1 MINKKIIIS
10 FIFIFVIL
18 GIACFFY
25 EIKYVD
31 KIYPGVSIG
40 EINIGGKTLT
50 EAERIINR
58 ELDKIK
64 QTGIIFRYEN
74 KDLTIYPIIS
84 SSDGAIVDILINF
97 DVEKTLN
104 KAILI
109 GRGRNIINSTIEKIK
124 PIFGKKNYITLITEI
139 NNEKINKYL
148 IESFSLFD
156 PQDAYYYYDK
166 NGNLLIQPEKDGKAI
181 KYENSLIVLK
191 SNLEAFNFSDI
202 ILEGNDAIPQIS
214 ANNCL
219 DAKSNL
225 EDILNLAPVK
235 LKYLKRKWT
244 INEKD
249 LLGMITISEENN
261 NLFFNLDET
270 KIKEYIRKNISPEID
285 QVSSLPKFIFI
296 DNVIQ
301 NFEPGKEGKKLDV
314 DSTVKLLINLIEN
327 PFNEAELTVNILPFP
342 EDVNEDVSDYGIK
355 EIIGKYSLGFE
366 GSTVAR
372 TLNIKNGSKSLNGL
386 LLKPGEE
393 FSMIEALGDI
403 DEEHGYEKEAVI
415 KGDAIYYEFGGGLC
429 HTSTTL
435 FRAVLD
441 SGLPIT
447 MRQNH
452 SYNMPYY
459 QPAGIDATIYNPSP
473 DFRFVNDTEN
483 YILIQSEVVD
493 SELYIELWG
502 AKDGRIIER
511 TEPVI
516 YNIVKPLATKY
527 IKTSTL
533 ISGDVK
539 CTYMPYDGADTY
551 FDYIVTYSDGTIKNK
566 RFKSHYIPR
575 QGVCLVGA

>member
-124 PIFGKKNYITLITEI
+124 LIFGKKNYITLITEI

>member
-10 FIFIFVIL
+10 FIFIFVVL

-261 NLFFNLDET
+261 NLFFNLDEI

>member
-261 NLFFNLDET
+261 NLFFNLDEI